1 MYNLIGKLV
10 GRVTDVL
17 IDSDARCVSAIEMK
31 IRERKDITNSGF
43 VLVPYELIVAV
54 GDILLVGSKK

>member
-1 MYNLIGKLV
+1 MGKLV
-10 GRVTDVL
+10 GHVTDVL
-17 IDSDARCVSAIEMK
+17 IDSDARCVSAVEMK
-31 IRERKDITNSGF
+31 IRGRKDKPDGGV